1 MVASLLDRL
10 IDRDEERRPLAVT
23 IREGLRRDME
33 AMLNSR
39 RWMTSWPRELEELDR
54 SLVNYGLDDL
64 VNESLSSS
72 EFVDRFI
79 EQVELLVRRLE
90 PRIGRFEV
98 TVLPNKDELDR
109 TLRFRISGLVMLDGE
124 RQELMFDSHVDPVRS
139 HLVMR
144 G

>member
-10 IDRDEERRPLAVT
+10 IDRDDERRSIAATV
-23 IREGLRRDME
+23 REGLRRDVE

-39 RWMTSWPRELEELDR
+39 RWITSWPRELEELDR

-64 VNESLSSS
+64 VNESIASSD
-72 EFVDRFI
+72 FRDRFV
-79 EQVELLVRRLE
+79 EQVELLIRRLE
-90 PRIGRFEV
+90 PRISRCEV
-98 TVLPNKDELDR
+98 TVLSNRDELDR
-109 TLRFRISGLVMLDGE
+109 TLRFRISGLVVIDGD

-139 HLVMR
+139 CLVMR

>member
-10 IDRDEERRPLAVT
+10 IDRDDERRPLVAT

-54 SLVNYGLDDL
+54 SLINYGLDDL

-72 EFVDRFI
+72 EFVDRFV

-98 TVLPNKDELDR
+98 MVLPNKDELDR
-109 TLRFRISGLVMLDGE
+109 TLRFRISGTVMLDGE

-139 HLVMR
+139 QLVMR

>member
-10 IDRDEERRPLAVT
+10 IDRDDERRPMAAT
-23 IREGLRRDME
+23 IREGLRRDLE

-64 VNESLSSS
+64 VNESLASSD
-72 EFVDRFI
+72 FRDRFV

-98 TVLPNKDELDR
+98 VVLPNNDELDR
-109 TLRFRISGLVMLDGE
+109 TLRFRISGVVMLDGE
-124 RQELMFDSHVDPVRS
+124 RQELMFDSHIDPVRS

>member
-10 IDRDEERRPLAVT
+10 IDRDDERRSPAAT
-23 IREGLRRDME
+23 IREGLRRDVE

-64 VNESLSSS
+64 VNESLASSD
-72 EFVDRFI
+72 FRDRFV

-90 PRIGRFEV
+90 PRIARCEV
-98 TVLPNKDELDR
+98 TVLPNRDELNR
-109 TLRFRISGLVMLDGE
+109 TLRFRISGLVVIDGE
-124 RQELMFDSHVDPVRS
+124 RQELLFDSHVDPVRS
-139 HLVMR
+139 CLVMR